1 MRPALKWSIAVL
13 ASGLVHAGAAAYLL
27 AERPEQVEIAG
38 SAAMEI
44 ALLGSFE
51 EAFAAGEP
59 APDSETVEPVG
70 TPDEAVQPRPAPE
83 TDMRETPAE
92 AVEPVQAEPPPAEVT
107 EPLAPQTPQPAQVLV
122 PAEAVAPVER
132 SAEAEPVEAATTAP
146 EPAAETEPVET
157 ARARITPVKTAEALA
172 PVEEIVIPD
181 DVPLPTARPQ
191 PPKIWQAMVRP
202 EKPRAREAPRKKAE
216 TPPKQRRK
224 TQAAGQGGRAE
235 QSTRRGEATGNERG
249 RATAQ
254 GTGSRKQ
261 GAAGNAAVS
270 NYPGKVA
277 RKLRRALRGVS
288 RAARRDAR
296 RDVHVH
302 FVVTRNGGLGSVR
315 ITQSSGSATLD
326 KAALASVRRAAPFP
340 PIPAAAGRS
349 SWKFSVPLGLAR

>member
-51 EAFAAGEP
+51 DVFAAGEP
-59 APDSETVEPVG
+59 VPDSAIVEPVD

-83 TDMRETPAE
+83 TEIRETPAE
-92 AVEPVQAEPPPAEVT
+92 AVEPVQAEPRPAEVT

-122 PAEAVAPVER
+122 PADAVAPVER
-132 SAEAEPVEAATTAP
+132 PAEA

-157 ARARITPVKTAEALA
+157 ARAQFTPVKTAEALA

-191 PPKIWQAMVRP
+191 PPKIRQAMVRP

-216 TPPKQRRK
+216 TPRKQGRK

-249 RATAQ
+249 RAAAQ
-254 GTGSRKQ
+254 GTGSREQ

-302 FVVTRNGGLGSVR
+302 FVVTRNGALGSVR

-340 PIPAAAGRS
+340 PIPAAAARS

>member
-51 EAFAAGEP
+51 DVFAAGEP
-59 APDSETVEPVG
+59 VPDSAIVEPVD

-83 TDMRETPAE
+83 TEIRETPAE
-92 AVEPVQAEPPPAEVT
+92 AVEPVQAEPRPAEVT
-107 EPLAPQTPQPAQVLV
+107 APLAPQTPQPAQVLV
-122 PAEAVAPVER
+122 PAEAIAPVER
-132 SAEAEPVEAATTAP
+132 SAEAEP
-146 EPAAETEPVET
+146 AAETEPAVT
-157 ARARITPVKTAEALA
+157 ARAQISPVKTAEALA

-191 PPKIWQAMVRP
+191 PPKIRQAMVRP

-216 TPPKQRRK
+216 TPPKQGRK

-249 RATAQ
+249 RAAAQ
-254 GTGSRKQ
+254 GTGSREQ

-288 RAARRDAR
+288 RAARRS
-296 RDVHVH
+296 VHVH
-302 FVVTRNGGLGSVR
+302 FVVTRNGALGSVR

>member
-51 EAFAAGEP
+51 DVFAAGEP
-59 APDSETVEPVG
+59 VPDSAIVEPVD

-83 TDMRETPAE
+83 TEIRETPAE
-92 AVEPVQAEPPPAEVT
+92 AVEPVQAEPRPAEVT
-107 EPLAPQTPQPAQVLV
+107 DPLAPQTPQPAQVLV
-122 PAEAVAPVER
+122 PADAVAPVAR
-132 SAEAEPVEAATTAP
+132 TDEAEPVEASESATAP
-146 EPAAETEPVET
+146 EPAVT
-157 ARARITPVKTAEALA
+157 ARAQISPVKTTEALA

-191 PPKIWQAMVRP
+191 PPKIRQAMVRP

-224 TQAAGQGGRAE
+224 TQAVGQGGRAE
-235 QSTRRGEATGNERG
+235 QSTRRGAATGNERG
-249 RATAQ
+249 RAAAQ
-254 GTGSRKQ
+254 GTGSREQ

-302 FVVTRNGGLGSVR
+302 FVVTRNGALGSVR

-340 PIPAAAGRS
+340 PIPAAAARS

>member
-1 MRPALKWSIAVL
+1 
-13 ASGLVHAGAAAYLL
+13 
-27 AERPEQVEIAG
+27 
-38 SAAMEI
+38 
-44 ALLGSFE
+44 FE

-59 APDSETVEPVG
+59 APDSEIVEPVDTPAETAAAREAPAG
-70 TPDEAVQPRPAPE
+70 ETVEPDEAVQPRPIPE
-83 TDMRETPAE
+83 TESREIAARAADAAETTKAEPRVADVTE
-92 AVEPVQAEPPPAEVT
+92 AV
-107 EPLAPQTPQPAQVLV
+107 APQAPQPAQVLV
-122 PAEAVAPVER
+122 PAEAIAPVGV
-132 SAEAEPVEAATTAP
+132 EPVNAATTAP
-146 EPAAETEPVET
+146 EPAPEAEPVET

-191 PPKIWQAMVRP
+191 PPKIRQATVRP

-235 QSTRRGEATGNERG
+235 QSTRRGAATGNERG
-249 RATAQ
+249 RAAAQ

-261 GAAGNAAVS
+261 GASGNAAVS